1 MSKKIVIVHHSGY
14 GHTQKVAQAVA
25 EGSGGTLLAIDAEGN
40 LPEGGW
46 EKLAAADAIV
56 FGTPT
61 YMGNVSWQ
69 FKKFADASS
78 KVWFV
83 QGWRNKLAA
92 GFTNSASL
100 YGDKGQTLHALF
112 TLAQQHG
119 MLWTGS
125 GMMPANTK
133 AHTRADVN
141 HIGSSLGLMTATP
154 SDASV
159 DEMVAG
165 DLATARAFG
174 KRVAEAASLFAAPAK
189 AAATHSQSQSQ
200 PELEG
205 EPA

>member
-25 EGSGGTLLAIDAEGN
+25 EGSDGTLLAIDAEGN
-40 LPEGGW
+40 LPDGGW
-46 EKLAAADAIV
+46 EQLAAADAIV

-133 AHTRADVN
+133 AATRADVN

-174 KRVAEAASLFAAPAK
+174 QRVAEAARLFAP
-189 AAATHSQSQSQ
+189 AAAPRHTTPSQ
-200 PELEG
+200 PELIG